1 MVYFTFFGLKEKRA
15 IYAGSRIKI
24 ALRVYGLLYDL
35 WRKTIVNACS
45 CCLKRISLYFCF
57 EKEGDDEMETDQTEE
72 GNQPFVAHVPVPS
85 QKEVGFI
92 IAKLTSFSDIL
103 KTYCKTF
110 CFVDRHTAHVCAQR
124 RWQFY
129 YFFFS
134 LLLGR
139 GDACP
144 EKENGRRTLINRW

>member
-1 MVYFTFFGLKEKRA
+1 MFLIFPLRGQDGIFLKRA

-24 ALRVYGLLYDL
+24 ALRVYGSLYDL

-57 EKEGDDEMETDQTEE
+57 EKESDDEMETDQTEE

-92 IAKLTSFSDIL
+92 IAKLTSFSDI
-103 KTYCKTF
+103 
-110 CFVDRHTAHVCAQR
+110 
-124 RWQFY
+124 
-129 YFFFS
+129 
-134 LLLGR
+134 
-139 GDACP
+139 
-144 EKENGRRTLINRW
+144 ENIL

>member
-1 MVYFTFFGLKEKRA
+1 MNT
-15 IYAGSRIKI
+15 
-24 ALRVYGLLYDL
+24 
-35 WRKTIVNACS
+35 CS

-57 EKEGDDEMETDQTEE
+57 EKESDDEMETDQTEE

-110 CFVDRHTAHVCAQR
+110 SLVDRHTAQVRQTVDN
-124 RWQFY
+124 FI
-129 YFFFS
+129 FFS
-134 LLLGR
+134 HLLGR

-144 EKENGRRTLINRW
+144 EKENGRRTLIQRW

>member
-24 ALRVYGLLYDL
+24 TLRVYGSLYDL

-57 EKEGDDEMETDQTEE
+57 EKESDDEMETDQTEE

-110 CFVDRHTAHVCAQR
+110 SLVDRHTAQVRQTVDN
-124 RWQFY
+124 FI
-129 YFFFS
+129 FFFS
-134 LLLGR
+134 HLLGR

-144 EKENGRRTLINRW
+144 EKENGRRTLIQRW

>member
-1 MVYFTFFGLKEKRA
+1 MNT
-15 IYAGSRIKI
+15 
-24 ALRVYGLLYDL
+24 
-35 WRKTIVNACS
+35 CS

-57 EKEGDDEMETDQTEE
+57 EKESDDEMETDQTEE
-72 GNQPFVAHVPVPS
+72 GDQPFVAHVPVPS

-110 CFVDRHTAHVCAQR
+110 SLVDRHTAQVRQTVDN
-124 RWQFY
+124 
-129 YFFFS
+129 FFFS
-134 LLLGR
+134 QLLGR

-144 EKENGRRTLINRW
+144 AKENGRRTLIQRW

>member
-1 MVYFTFFGLKEKRA
+1 MFLIFPSRGQDGIFYFFYVLKEKRA

-24 ALRVYGLLYDL
+24 ALRVYGSLYDL

-45 CCLKRISLYFCF
+45 CYLKRISLYFCF
-57 EKEGDDEMETDQTEE
+57 KKESDDEMETDQTEE

-92 IAKLTSFSDIL
+92 IAKLASFSDIL

-124 RWQFY
+124 R
-129 YFFFS
+129 
-134 LLLGR
+134 
-139 GDACP
+139 
-144 EKENGRRTLINRW
+144 